1 MIKHRPDDNMLA
13 EYAAGSLDW
22 GLSLAVA
29 AHLHFCSSSRN
40 RVQQL
45 NAVGG
50 ALLNTSKPEAVDS
63 DAFQQLMSKIR
74 TQDQSATEAN
84 KTPIVA
90 KPKFAP
96 GKLNK
101 DLLLVD
107 LPPVV
112 QRLLPEDKPV
122 KWRFVSPALR
132 MARLYTGQNKY
143 EVAFHRISTG
153 GKVAEHDHQGLEVT
167 LVLKGSFSDGDG
179 VYTEGDFLVRQPG
192 DVHRPTATQ
201 NQDCLCLSVVEAPVS
216 LTGVMGK
223 LINPFLSVRPS

>member
-29 AHLHFCSSSRN
+29 AHLHFCSSSRD

-50 ALLNTSKPEAVDS
+50 ALLSTSEPEAIDS
-63 DAFQQLMSKIR
+63 DAFQRLMDRIK
-74 TQDQSATEAN
+74 TQGKGSTAAN
-84 KTPIVA
+84 DGAA
-90 KPKFAP
+90 KPKVASK
-96 GKLNK
+96 KLGN
-101 DLLLVD
+101 DPLLVD

-112 QRLLPEDKPV
+112 RRLLPEGKPV

-132 MARLYTGQNKY
+132 MARLQTGQDKY
-143 EVAFHRISTG
+143 EVAFHRICTG